1 MKRRNYF
8 IISCLMLIAPAT
20 VQAQFDKGLNY
31 KIETSATVSG
41 GHNTPFWLVANKH
54 GLSSIRKNN
63 AYLDAGIFRDLEKD
77 KKFSYA
83 FGLEMVGASRFT
95 SKFFIQ
101 QAYVDLR
108 YRGMEIS
115 VGSKERGNEMKN
127 DQLSSGSMTFYQCP
141 SHPAGSDFNS
151 RIYTFSMDQTLV
163 AYKGTRGLWNVY
175 G

>member
-77 KKFSYA
+77 KSSLMLLDWKWS
-83 FGLEMVGASRFT
+83 VRVASR
-95 SKFFIQ
+95 
-101 QAYVDLR
+101 
-108 YRGMEIS
+108 
-115 VGSKERGNEMKN
+115 
-127 DQLSSGSMTFYQCP
+127 LSSS
-141 SHPAGSDFNS
+141 FN
-151 RIYTFSMDQTLV
+151 RPM
-163 AYKGTRGLWNVY
+163 
-175 G
+175 